1 MKIGIFG
8 GSFNPVHIGHLMLA
22 SYMQQFEGFDEVW
35 LMLSPL
41 NQLKA
46 NPSELIPDLTRLKM
60 LEIAVAGVAGLKVS
74 DIELSMPRPSYTIN
88 TLRYLAKRYPRH
100 SFRLIIGADNW
111 KIFSQWRDSEKIIE
125 EFGVTVYPR
134 PGYTIPTIYDHNVD
148 VVSSAPL
155 AEISST
161 FLRKAIARGKDI
173 RFFLPQGV
181 ENFIRDNNLY
191 K

>member
-41 NQLKA
+41 NPLKA

-134 PGYTIPTIYDHNVD
+134 PGYTIPTIYDDNVD

-161 FLRKAIARGKDI
+161 FLRKAIARGKDM

>member
-41 NQLKA
+41 NPLKA
-46 NPSELIPDLTRLKM
+46 GSSELIPDITRLKM
-60 LEIAVAGVAGLKVS
+60 LEIAVKGVDGLKVS

-111 KIFSQWRDSEKIIE
+111 KIFTQWKDSEKIIE

-134 PGYTIPTIYDHNVD
+134 PGYTIPTIYDDNVD
-148 VVSSAPL
+148 IVTIAPL

-161 FLRKAIARGKDI
+161 FLRKALMRGKDM
-173 RFFLPQGV
+173 RFFLPPGV
-181 ENFIRDNNLY
+181 EDFIRDNNLY

>member
-8 GSFNPVHIGHLMLA
+8 GSFNPVHMGHLMLA

-41 NQLKA
+41 NPLKTSS
-46 NPSELIPDLTRLKM
+46 SELIPDLTRLKM
-60 LEIAVAGVAGLKVS
+60 LEIAVKGVKGLEVS

-111 KIFSQWRDSEKIIE
+111 RIFSQWKDSEKIIE
-125 EFGVTVYPR
+125 EFGVTVYP
-134 PGYTIPTIYDHNVD
+134 
-148 VVSSAPL
+148 
-155 AEISST
+155 
-161 FLRKAIARGKDI
+161 
-173 RFFLPQGV
+173 
-181 ENFIRDNNLY
+181 
-191 K
+191 

>member
-35 LMLSPL
+35 LILSPL
-41 NQLKA
+41 NPLKA

-134 PGYTIPTIYDHNVD
+134 PGYTIPTIYDDNVD

-161 FLRKAIARGKDI
+161 FLRKAIARGKDM

>member
-41 NQLKA
+41 NPLKA

-125 EFGVTVYPR
+125 EFGVTVYTR
-134 PGYTIPTIYDHNVD
+134 PGYTIPSIYDDNVD

-161 FLRKAIARGKDI
+161 FLRKAIARGKDM

>member
-41 NQLKA
+41 NPLKTGS
-46 NPSELIPDLTRLKM
+46 SELIPDITRLKM
-60 LEIAVAGVAGLKVS
+60 LEIAVKGVDGLKVS

-111 KIFSQWRDSEKIIE
+111 KIFTQWKDSEKIIE

-134 PGYTIPTIYDHNVD
+134 PGYTIPTIYDDNVD
-148 VVSSAPL
+148 IVTIAPL

-161 FLRKAIARGKDI
+161 FLRKALMRGKDM
-173 RFFLPQGV
+173 RFFLPPGV
-181 ENFIRDNNLY
+181 EDFIRNNNLY

>member
-8 GSFNPVHIGHLMLA
+8 GSFNPVHMGHLMLA

-41 NQLKA
+41 NPLKTSS
-46 NPSELIPDLTRLKM
+46 SELIPDLTRLKM
-60 LEIAVAGVAGLKVS
+60 LEIAVKGVKGLEVS

-111 KIFSQWRDSEKIIE
+111 RIFSQWKDSEKIIE

-134 PGYTIPTIYDHNVD
+134 PGYSIPTIYDDNVD
-148 VVSSAPL
+148 IVAAAPL

-161 FLRKAIARGKDI
+161 FLRKAIAKGKDM
-173 RFFLPQGV
+173 RFFLPLGV
-181 ENFIRDNNLY
+181 EDFIRENNLY